1 MCLVLGRMAGALAKV
16 SAALLSSNILH
27 LTVGWVPPTGTPL
40 SLSSCTRSIMGMTLR
55 SAWLRQMYSA
65 SQVDRAIS
73 VCRDDFHINGAP
85 RYVMKYPDLDLA
97 VLGSCMACSG
107 SQFPLKSESAHTD
120 VQVVPLVA
128 CSQ

>member
-1 MCLVLGRMAGALAKV
+1 
-16 SAALLSSNILH
+16 
-27 LTVGWVPPTGTPL
+27 
-40 SLSSCTRSIMGMTLR
+40 MGMTLR

-97 VLGSCMACSG
+97 VLGSCMECSG
-107 SQFPLKSESAHTD
+107 SQFPLKSESAHT
-120 VQVVPLVA
+120 VNPSSSSM
-128 CSQ
+128 CR